1 VDEGNPIAYEV
12 LQRGVPVFAS
22 DGQQVGT
29 VGSVL
34 SAPEKDIFHGLLID
48 VPGQGVRFLEAAAI
62 ASLHE
67 RGVDLRIDSA
77 AARSLPGPQH
87 KAPVYDED
95 PARQQTWRHWVNRI
109 ALRKDWHHE
118 E

>member
-22 DGQQVGT
+22 DGQRVAT